1 MRTNRRRGH
10 VQSAFHS
17 ATSRKH
23 RSLRDPVTTTSW
35 CSSSISNKA
44 TMQLT
49 DEQIAATDE
58 AKQLICELCH
68 TFYLQ
73 GWVGGTGGGMSIKA
87 DNLIVMAPSGVQK
100 ERMIPADMFVLDK
113 EGNVLIDPIARPAPY
128 KPPKLSECSPLFMAV
143 RTRLGNKVPEAA
155 QRRICHSNSKYP
167 TVLSAGISA
176 QRCRS
181 SDAQS
186 FTKRRHGHFT

>member
-1 MRTNRRRGH
+1 
-10 VQSAFHS
+10 
-17 ATSRKH
+17 
-23 RSLRDPVTTTSW
+23 
-35 CSSSISNKA
+35 
-44 TMQLT
+44 MQLT

-113 EGNVLIDPIARPAPY
+113 EGSVLVDPIARPAPY

-143 RTRLGNKVPEAA
+143 RTRLGNYVPEAA
-155 QRRICHSNSKYP
+155 QRIVCHSDRKYP
-167 TVLSAGISA
+167 TVLSAGI
-176 QRCRS
+176 
-181 SDAQS
+181 
-186 FTKRRHGHFT
+186 